1 MKREFLGW
9 KRPPLHSAADWLLE
23 KYARG
28 ANWDLSQVIVVLP
41 TSRAARRLLELLVVE
56 AQEKNFTLSPPKIE
70 TLGNLPEHLYKQ
82 QRAFASELAQVQAMI
97 AALQAT
103 PKETLAHLVPY
114 PPGPKEHAAWRSL
127 SKLIL
132 DTHRELASDRVT
144 FSQVAAEALK
154 LAQKEESQR
163 WHAMDAILRKYF
175 ETLDALLLWDRQT
188 ARLVALDKKEY
199 STEKQIIL
207 IAAPDLNRT
216 QRAILDQISKQ
227 VTILVAAPKDHADRF
242 DEHGALKPESWCESN
257 IDVPEPAVKIVS
269 KPIDQAFATVSAVAE
284 LAKSR
289 PAIDIVVGVVD
300 NEIAPLL
307 AASLEQAGAHPHR
320 AEGVPLSRTSPYL
333 LLQAI
338 ADWLREPTSRHLA
351 ALVRHPQ
358 IYAWLVK
365 HDSATMNANSSP
377 DPQAMAD
384 LLTRLDKC
392 IVERLIDAIPRESKD
407 RERFGMVAQLA
418 ASVDAVLEGLAGQA
432 RPIGEWVEPLSKLLA
447 KLAEAERPEGE
458 TPIAIWRTFAEGCAA
473 AWEDWQSLAPS
484 LAPKVSAA
492 EAIDLLCE
500 AMEKGIANT
509 AYDANALHLL
519 GWLDLP
525 LDDAPAAVITGFNE
539 GRVPSALHGD
549 VFLPNTLRV
558 ALNLTDNRRRLARDA
573 YALRLL
579 VESKE
584 SVTLIAGRLDGS
596 GDPLLPSRLLF
607 FSEPA
612 EAAKHVRSLY
622 AKGESPVRPRP
633 ALLARHTPPT
643 APAFVIPKPRIDR
656 IQKGYPKQMRVT
668 KFRDFLACGYRFYL
682 KEIEKLETLHDDA
695 EELAPNR
702 FGDILHSVLS
712 QFGANS
718 QMANEK
724 NRHKIEGHLNALLD
738 LHVLKA
744 VSDIRHPAFAVQLE
758 QLRLRLSAFAS
769 WQADWRSQG
778 YEIAYSEKERG
789 EEKEEITKAYLD
801 VDKSNVELLGRID
814 RIDVHEGR
822 KEVVVF
828 DYKSADE
835 AKSPEKVHDRG
846 GKKSGIE
853 RWRDLQLPLYQIL
866 AESLGYKENIKLGY
880 IVLPKKAGE
889 TGERIA
895 KWSEEDIEDA
905 HETARRVIR
914 AIRKHEFELT
924 TPPPLYSEDFA
935 PICQDRTLR
944 DWMTAEVEE

>member
-9 KRPPLHSAADWLLE
+9 KRPPLHSAADWLLQ

-28 ANWDLSQVIVVLP
+28 ADWNLSNVIVVLP
-41 TSRAARRLLELLVVE
+41 TSRAARRLLELLVIA
-56 AQEKNFTLSPPKIE
+56 AQEKKLTLTPPRIE

-82 QRAFASELAQVQAMI
+82 QRAFASEIAQVQAMI
-97 AALQAT
+97 AALKAT

-127 SKLIL
+127 AKLIL

-144 FSQVAAEALK
+144 FAQVAAEALN

-175 ETLDALLLWDRQT
+175 DTLDALQLWDRQT

-227 VTILVAAPKDHADRF
+227 VTILVAAPKEHANEF
-242 DEHGALKPESWCESN
+242 DEHGALEPESWCESN
-257 IDVPEPAVKIVS
+257 IDVPESSVKIVS
-269 KPIDQAFATVSAVAE
+269 KPIDQAFAAVTAVAD
-284 LAKSR
+284 LAKTR

-300 NEIAPLL
+300 SDIAPLL
-307 AASLEQAGAHPHR
+307 SASLQQAGAHPHR
-320 AEGVPLSRTSPYL
+320 ADGIPLSRTSPFL
-333 LLQAI
+333 LLNAI
-338 ADWLREPTSRHLA
+338 GDWLRDPTARHLA

-358 IYAWLVK
+358 VYAWLEK
-365 HDSATMNANSSP
+365 HDSLMMDAHASEQVQP
-377 DPQAMAD
+377 LAD

-392 IVERLIDAIPRESKD
+392 IVERLIDAIPRDHKA

-418 ASVDAVLEGLAGQA
+418 ASVDAILEPLSGPI
-432 RPIGEWVEPLSKLLA
+432 RPIGEWVAPMADLLK

-458 TPIAIWRTFAEGCAA
+458 TPIAIWRAFAEACGS
-473 AWEDWQSLAPS
+473 AWEDWQSLDAS
-484 LAPKVSAA
+484 LASKVTAA

-500 AMEKGIANT
+500 AIEKTIANT
-509 AYDANALHLL
+509 AYDSSALHLL

-525 LDDAPAAVITGFNE
+525 LDDVPAAVITGFNE

-558 ALNLTDNRRRLARDA
+558 ALKLTDNRRRLARDA

-584 SVTLIAGRLDGS
+584 TVTLIAGRLNAS
-596 GDPLLPSRLLF
+596 GDPMLPSRLLF
-607 FSEPA
+607 FAEPN
-612 EAAKHVRSLY
+612 EAAKRVRSLY
-622 AKGESPVRPRP
+622 AKGQTPLRPRP
-633 ALLARHTPPT
+633 ALLSRHAPIIT
-643 APAFVIPKPRIDR
+643 PAFVIPKPRIER
-656 IQKGYPKQMRVT
+656 ITKGYPKQMRVT

-682 KEIEKLETLHDDA
+682 KEIEKLEAIHDDA

-702 FGDILHSVLS
+702 FGDILHTVLS
-712 QFGANS
+712 KFGS
-718 QMANEK
+718 DPKMANEK
-724 NRHKIEGHLNALLD
+724 NRHKLEGHLNALLD

-744 VSDIRHPAFAVQLE
+744 VSDVRHPAFAVQLE
-758 QLRLRLSAFAS
+758 QLRLRLNAFAG

-778 YEIAYSEKERG
+778 WEIVHTEKEHG
-789 EEKEEITKAYLD
+789 EDKEELKKAHLE

-814 RIDVHEGR
+814 RIDFHPGR
-822 KEVVVF
+822 KEVIVF

-866 AESLGYKENIKLGY
+866 AESLGFKENVKLGY

-905 HETARRVIR
+905 HETARKVIR
-914 AIRKHEFELT
+914 AIREQKFELT
-924 TPPPLYSEDFA
+924 SPPPPYSEDFA